1 LAQSASTSSTQTL
14 ISQAVA
20 EIHLGRLDEAEAA
33 LQQALAKEPKNAEA
47 IANIIVLNA
56 IAGKDVKQLKS
67 YAVHSIFEEY
77 FMLISHIVTCKA
89 LHPIMSSSPT
99 SKKKPP
105 YSTKQPQNTLPKS
118 ELDTL

>member
-1 LAQSASTSSTQTL
+1 M

-47 IANIIVLNA
+47 IANTIVLNA

-67 YAVHSIFEEY
+67 YVACSIFNGIFVLTSYSDLQSIAPNHAFLTDLQE
-77 FMLISHIVTCKA
+77 KA
-89 LHPIMSSSPT
+89 SLFDKAAT
-99 SKKKPP
+99 K
-105 YSTKQPQNTLPKS
+105 YSAKVGA
-118 ELDTL
+118 